1 MLQSSLLGPQALLL
15 GLVVFGA
22 GTSNLYSQAETS
34 GVSESLVTGD
44 SKRLDDRSETVP
56 RTSAEIQ
63 KTLRNAE
70 RAMGSAETDAEK
82 TTGIIAL
89 CRLFVEIGQ
98 HEDLPT
104 NASLQRMSVRLRA
117 RLQGVETRTVE
128 ELRRRKIPEP
138 DAMVAETQAF
148 RRSRS
153 GVGDVHMQHATASRQ
168 GTNGSASDSTYSGS
182 GSPSSGSPSFGDP
195 GSGNLAPGGLPDYGW
210 TLVNLIRQ
218 TVRPDY
224 WSTAGG
230 PGKAIYFGHSR
241 ALVIHGSWRVQEEV
255 ADLLNALRGG

>member
-1 MLQSSLLGPQALLL
+1 MLQSSLLGPQAVLL
-15 GLVVFGA
+15 GVVVFGA

-34 GVSESLVTGD
+34 GVSESLVTGE
-44 SKRLDDRSETVP
+44 SKRMDAREEAVP

-63 KTLRNAE
+63 KTLRDAE
-70 RAMGSAETDAEK
+70 RAMGSSETDAEK
-82 TTGIIAL
+82 TTGIIVL

-117 RLQGVETRTVE
+117 RLQGVEMRTVE

-138 DAMVAETQAF
+138 DAMVAQTQAF

-153 GVGDVHMQHATASRQ
+153 GVGDVHTQHATASRQ
-168 GTNGSASDSTYSGS
+168 GTHGSASNATSSG
-182 GSPSSGSPSFGDP
+182 SGSPSFGDT